1 MSTKKELVVSI
12 IFTFFFFVNEILLN
26 TMIVMTIAFIY
37 FKKLLGILGIRYGI
51 PFSHM
56 FDRSYYEFN

>member
-12 IFTFFFFVNEILLN
+12 IFTFFFVNEILLN

-37 FKKLLGILGIRYGI
+37 FKKLLGILGIRHGI

-56 FDRSYYEFN
+56 FDRSYYKFN

>member
-12 IFTFFFFVNEILLN
+12 IFTFFFVNEILLN

-56 FDRSYYEFN
+56 FDRSY